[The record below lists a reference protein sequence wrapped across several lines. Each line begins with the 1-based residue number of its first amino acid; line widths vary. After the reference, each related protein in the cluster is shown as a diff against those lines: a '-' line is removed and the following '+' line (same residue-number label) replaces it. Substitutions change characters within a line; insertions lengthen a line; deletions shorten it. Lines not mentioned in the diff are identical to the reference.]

1 MEGDASVGP
10 SCVEVLLGE
19 VPASGGDSPLA
30 FAGVGVS
37 LLSLHSE
44 EESVVSVHEEE
55 DSYVA
60 DEELVLG
67 RGEPASGG
75 SMGRGG

>member
-1 MEGDASVGP
+1 
-10 SCVEVLLGE
+10 
-19 VPASGGDSPLA
+19 
-30 FAGVGVS
+30 
-37 LLSLHSE
+37 LHSE

-67 RGEPASGG
+67 RGVPALGG